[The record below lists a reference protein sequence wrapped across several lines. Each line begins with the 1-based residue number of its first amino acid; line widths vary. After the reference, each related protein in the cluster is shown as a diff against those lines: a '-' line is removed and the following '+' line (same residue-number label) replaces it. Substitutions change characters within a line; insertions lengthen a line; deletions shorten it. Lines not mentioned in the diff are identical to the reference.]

1 MKHKLDFVNSNL
13 KKIRDRN
20 LYRTLQYGRTEGPY
34 IIFKRKK
41 LINLCSNDYLG
52 LVTNQILNKQ
62 LQSSSRLVAGNDPSF
77 KILEEKLARH
87 KSQESSLIFPT
98 GYMSNLGTIS
108 TLAQKGDVILSDELN
123 HVSIIEACRLSG
135 AKITVYKHNN
145 IIDLEK
151 KIRQKANR
159 KFIVTEGVFSMDG
172 DFANLKQISYIA
184 AKNDA
189 ILTLDDAHGDFVVG
203 LDGSGTGQ
211 HFGVEREI
219 DLYVSSLSKGLGAF
233 GGYVSSKNK
242 VIEFLINKSKSF
254 IYTSA
259 LPSVLVD
266 LALKRF
272 ISNREKQRKK
282 LWENIRLMHSGLRS
296 LGYEINSSS
305 QIIPIII
312 GNEKTALDFGR
323 YLFENGIFAQP
334 IRYPTVK
341 MNTAR
346 VRISITAWLSK
357 NHIEK
362 SLDVLE
368 HASRKFRIF

>member
-1 MKHKLDFVNSNL
+1 LKHKFDFVNSSL
-13 KKIRDRN
+13 KKLKDRN
-20 LYRTLQYGRTEGPY
+20 LYRTLLHGSDEGPY
-34 IIFKRKK
+34 FIFKRRK

-52 LVTNQILNKQ
+52 LVTNHILNKQ
-62 LQSSSRLVAGNDPSF
+62 LQSSSRLVAGNVPSF
-77 KILEEKLARH
+77 KILEEKLAIH

-98 GYMSNLGTIS
+98 GYMTNLGTIS
-108 TLAQKGDVILSDELN
+108 TLAQRGDHILSDELN

-135 AKITVYKHNN
+135 AKITIYKHNDM
-145 IIDLEK
+145 IDLER
-151 KIRQKANR
+151 KISQKAHR

-172 DFANLKQISYIA
+172 DFANLKEISQIAS
-184 AKNDA
+184 KNNA
-189 ILTLDDAHGDFVVG
+189 ILTLDDAHGDFVTG
-203 LDGSGTGQ
+203 SDGTGTGQ
-211 HFGVEREI
+211 HFGVERKI

-233 GGYVSSKNK
+233 GGYVASKNK

-259 LPSVLVD
+259 LPNIFVE
-266 LALKRF
+266 LALDRF
-272 ISNREKQRKK
+272 TSNREQQRKK
-282 LWENIRLMHSGLRS
+282 LWKNIQLMHSGLRS

-312 GNEKTALDFGR
+312 GNEKTTLDFGR
-323 YLFENGIFAQP
+323 YLFDNGIFAQP

-341 MNTAR
+341 MNKAR

-357 NHIEK
+357 NHIER

-368 HASRKFRIF
+368 QAGRKFKIF

>member
-1 MKHKLDFVNSNL
+1 LNRKFDFVNSSL
-13 KKIRDRN
+13 KKIRDQN
-20 LYRTLQYGRTEGPY
+20 LYRKLQYGTIEGAH
-34 IIFKRKK
+34 IVFDRKK

-52 LVTNQILNKQ
+52 LDTNRISNKQ
-62 LQSSSRLVAGNDPSF
+62 LQSSSRLVAGNDSLF

-98 GYMSNLGTIS
+98 GYMANLGSIG
-108 TLAQKGDVILSDELN
+108 TLAQKGDVIFSDELN
-123 HVSIIEACRLSG
+123 HASIIESCKLSE
-135 AKITVYKHNN
+135 ARIVIYKHND
-145 IIDLEK
+145 ITDLERK
-151 KIRQKANR
+151 MKQKANH

-172 DFANLKQISYIA
+172 DLANLKEISHIA
-184 AKNDA
+184 TKSDA
-189 ILTLDDAHGDFVVG
+189 ILVLDDAHGDFVTGV
-203 LDGSGTGQ
+203 DGKGTGQ
-211 HFGVEREI
+211 HFGVEKKI

-233 GGYVSSKNK
+233 GGYVASKK
-242 VIEFLINKSKSF
+242 EMIEFLINKSKSF

-259 LPSVLVD
+259 LPSFLID

-272 ISNREKQRKK
+272 VLNREKQRKK
-282 LWENIRLMHSGLRS
+282 LWKNIYHMNSGLRS
-296 LGYEINSSS
+296 LGYDVTLSS

-312 GNEKTALDFGR
+312 GNEKTALNFGK
-323 YLFENGIFAQP
+323 YLFENGVFAQP

-346 VRISITAWLSK
+346 IRISITAWLTK

-368 HASRKFRIF
+368 QAGRKFRIL

>member
-1 MKHKLDFVNSNL
+1 MKHKFDFVNSSL
-13 KKIRDRN
+13 KKLKDRN
-20 LYRTLQYGRTEGPY
+20 LYRTLLHGSDEGPY
-34 IIFKRKK
+34 FIFKRRK

-52 LVTNQILNKQ
+52 LVTNHILNKQ
-62 LQSSSRLVAGNDPSF
+62 LQSSSRLIAGNVPSF
-77 KILEEKLARH
+77 KILEEKLAIH

-98 GYMSNLGTIS
+98 GYMTNLGTIS
-108 TLAQKGDVILSDELN
+108 TLAQRGDHILSDELN

-135 AKITVYKHNN
+135 AKITIYKHNDM
-145 IIDLEK
+145 IDLER
-151 KIRQKANR
+151 KISQKAHR

-172 DFANLKQISYIA
+172 DFANLKEISQIAS
-184 AKNDA
+184 KNNA
-189 ILTLDDAHGDFVVG
+189 ILTLDDAHGDFVTG
-203 LDGSGTGQ
+203 SDGTGTGQ
-211 HFGVEREI
+211 HFGVERKI

-233 GGYVSSKNK
+233 GGYVASKNK

-259 LPSVLVD
+259 LPNIFVE
-266 LALKRF
+266 LALDRF
-272 ISNREKQRKK
+272 TSNREQQRKK
-282 LWENIRLMHSGLRS
+282 LWKNIQLMHSGLRS

-312 GNEKTALDFGR
+312 GNEKTTLDFGR
-323 YLFENGIFAQP
+323 YLFDNGIFAQP

-341 MNTAR
+341 MNKAR

-357 NHIEK
+357 NHIER

-368 HASRKFRIF
+368 QAGRKFKIF

>member
-1 MKHKLDFVNSNL
+1 MNHKLDFVNSSL

-20 LYRTLQYGRTEGPY
+20 LYRKLQYGRIEGAY
-34 IIFKRKK
+34 IVFDRKK

-52 LVTNQILNKQ
+52 LDMNLISSKQ
-62 LQSSSRLVAGNDPSF
+62 LQSSSRLVAGNDSLF

-98 GYMSNLGTIS
+98 GYMANLGSIG

-123 HVSIIEACRLSG
+123 HASIVESCKLSE
-135 AKITVYKHNN
+135 AKIAIYKHNDVT
-145 IIDLEK
+145 DLEK
-151 KIRQKANR
+151 KIGCKANH

-172 DFANLKQISYIA
+172 DLANLKEISHIA
-184 AKNDA
+184 TKNDA
-189 ILTLDDAHGDFVVG
+189 ILALDDAHGDFVTG
-203 LDGSGTGQ
+203 SDGKGTGQ
-211 HFGVEREI
+211 HFGVEKKI

-233 GGYVSSKNK
+233 GGYVASKK
-242 VIEFLINKSKSF
+242 EIIEFLVNKSKSF

-259 LPSVLVD
+259 LPSFLVD

-282 LWENIRLMHSGLRS
+282 LWKNIHLMHTGLKS

-305 QIIPIII
+305 QIIPLII
-312 GNEKTALDFGR
+312 GNEKTALDFGK

-346 VRISITAWLSK
+346 IRISITAWLSK
-357 NHIEK
+357 NHIER

-368 HASRKFRIF
+368 QAGRKFRIF

>member
-1 MKHKLDFVNSNL
+1 MKHKLDFINSSL

-20 LYRTLQYGRTEGPY
+20 LYRTLQYGNTEGPY
-34 IIFKRKK
+34 ITFKRKK

-52 LVTNQILNKQ
+52 LVTNQIPNKQ
-62 LQSSSRLVAGNDPSF
+62 LQSSSRLVAGNDSLF
-77 KILEEKLARH
+77 KVLEEKLARH
-87 KSQESSLIFPT
+87 KSQESSLIFHT
-98 GYMSNLGTIS
+98 GYMANLGAIA
-108 TLAQKGDVILSDELN
+108 TLAQKGDVVFSDELN

-135 AKITVYKHNN
+135 AKITIYKHNDAM
-145 IIDLEK
+145 DLGRK
-151 KIRQKANR
+151 MRQKANR
-159 KFIVTEGVFSMDG
+159 KFIVTEGIFSMDG
-172 DFANLKQISYIA
+172 DFVNLKEISRIA

-189 ILTLDDAHGDFVVG
+189 LLVLDDAHGDFV
-203 LDGSGTGQ
+203 LGSNGKGTAQ
-211 HFGVEREI
+211 HFGVERKI
-219 DLYVSSLSKGLGAF
+219 DVYVSSLSKGLGAF
-233 GGYVSSKNK
+233 GGYVASKNE
-242 VIEFLINKSKSF
+242 VIEFLTNKSKSF

-259 LPSVLVD
+259 LPSFLVD

-272 ISNREKQRKK
+272 TSNREKQRKR
-282 LWENIRLMHSGLRS
+282 LWKNIYLMHSGLKS

-323 YLFENGIFAQP
+323 YLFENGVFAQP

-346 VRISITAWLSK
+346 VRISITAWLTK
-357 NHIEK
+357 NHIER

-368 HASRKFRIF
+368 HAGRKFRIF

>member
-1 MKHKLDFVNSNL
+1 MKHKFDFVNSSL
-13 KKIRDRN
+13 KKLKDRN
-20 LYRTLQYGRTEGPY
+20 LYRTLLHGSDEGPY
-34 IIFKRKK
+34 FIFKRRK

-52 LVTNQILNKQ
+52 LVTNHILNKQ
-62 LQSSSRLVAGNDPSF
+62 LQSSSRLIAGNVPSF
-77 KILEEKLARH
+77 KILEEKLAIH

-98 GYMSNLGTIS
+98 GYMTNLGTIS
-108 TLAQKGDVILSDELN
+108 TLSQMGDHILSDELN

-135 AKITVYKHNN
+135 AKITIYKHNDM
-145 IIDLEK
+145 IDLER
-151 KIRQKANR
+151 KISQKAHR

-172 DFANLKQISYIA
+172 DFANLKEISQIAS
-184 AKNDA
+184 KNNA
-189 ILTLDDAHGDFVVG
+189 ILTLDDAHGDFVTG
-203 LDGSGTGQ
+203 SDGTGTGQ
-211 HFGVEREI
+211 HFGVERKI

-233 GGYVSSKNK
+233 GGYVASKNK

-259 LPSVLVD
+259 LPNIFVE
-266 LALKRF
+266 LALDRF
-272 ISNREKQRKK
+272 TSNREQQRKK
-282 LWENIRLMHSGLRS
+282 LWKNIQLMHSGLRS

-312 GNEKTALDFGR
+312 GNEKTTLDFGR
-323 YLFENGIFAQP
+323 YLFDNGIFAQP

-341 MNTAR
+341 MNKAR

-357 NHIEK
+357 NHIER

-368 HASRKFRIF
+368 QAGRKFKIF

>member
-1 MKHKLDFVNSNL
+1 MKHKLGFVNSNL
-13 KKIRDRN
+13 KKIRDWN

-62 LQSSSRLVAGNDPSF
+62 LESSSRLVAGNDPSF

-98 GYMSNLGTIS
+98 GYMANLGTIS

-135 AKITVYKHNN
+135 AKITVYKHDDM
-145 IIDLEK
+145 IDLEK

-172 DFANLKQISYIA
+172 DFANLKEISYIA

-203 LDGSGTGQ
+203 SDGRGTGQ
-211 HFGVEREI
+211 HFGVEKNI

-233 GGYVSSKNK
+233 GGYVASKNK

-259 LPSVLVD
+259 LPSILVD

-282 LWENIRLMHSGLRS
+282 LWKNIRLMHSGLRS

-312 GNEKTALDFGR
+312 GNEKAALDFGR
-323 YLFENGIFAQP
+323 YLFENGIFVQP

>member
-13 KKIRDRN
+13 QKIRDWN

-52 LVTNQILNKQ
+52 LVTNQILSKQ

-77 KILEEKLARH
+77 KILEKKLARH

-98 GYMSNLGTIS
+98 GYMANLGTIS

-135 AKITVYKHNN
+135 AKITVYKHDDM
-145 IIDLEK
+145 IDLEK
-151 KIRQKANR
+151 KIRQKANH

-172 DFANLKQISYIA
+172 DFANLKEISYIA

-203 LDGSGTGQ
+203 SDGRGTGQ
-211 HFGVEREI
+211 HFGVEKNI

-233 GGYVSSKNK
+233 GGYVASKNK

-266 LALKRF
+266 LALKRL

-282 LWENIRLMHSGLRS
+282 LWKNIHLMHSGLRS
-296 LGYEINSSS
+296 VGYEINSSS

-312 GNEKTALDFGR
+312 GNEKAALDFGR
-323 YLFENGIFAQP
+323 YLFENGIFVQP

-357 NHIEK
+357 NHIER

-368 HASRKFRIF
+368 QAGKKFRIF

>member
-1 MKHKLDFVNSNL
+1 
-13 KKIRDRN
+13 
-20 LYRTLQYGRTEGPY
+20 
-34 IIFKRKK
+34 
-41 LINLCSNDYLG
+41 
-52 LVTNQILNKQ
+52 
-62 LQSSSRLVAGNDPSF
+62 
-77 KILEEKLARH
+77 
-87 KSQESSLIFPT
+87 
-98 GYMSNLGTIS
+98 
-108 TLAQKGDVILSDELN
+108 
-123 HVSIIEACRLSG
+123 
-135 AKITVYKHNN
+135 
-145 IIDLEK
+145 
-151 KIRQKANR
+151 
-159 KFIVTEGVFSMDG
+159 MDG
-172 DFANLKQISYIA
+172 DFANLKEISHIA

-203 LDGSGTGQ
+203 SDGRGTGQ
-211 HFGVEREI
+211 HFGVERKI

-233 GGYVSSKNK
+233 GGYAASKNK

-282 LWENIRLMHSGLRS
+282 LWENIHLMHSGLRS
-296 LGYEINSSS
+296 LGYEVNSSS

-312 GNEKTALDFGR
+312 GNEKIALDFGR

-334 IRYPTVK
+334 IRHPTVK
-341 MNTAR
+341 MNAAR

-357 NHIEK
+357 NHIER

-368 HASRKFRIF
+368 HAGKKFRIF

>member
-1 MKHKLDFVNSNL
+1 MKHKLDFVNSSL
-13 KKIRDRN
+13 RKIRDQN

-34 IIFKRKK
+34 IIFKHKK

-52 LVTNQILNKQ
+52 LITNQISNKQ

-77 KILEEKLARH
+77 RILEEKLAQH

-98 GYMSNLGTIS
+98 GYMANLGSIS

-135 AKITVYKHNN
+135 AKIMVYKHDDLV
-145 IIDLEK
+145 DLER

-172 DFANLKQISYIA
+172 DFANLKEISHIV

-203 LDGSGTGQ
+203 SDGRGTGQ
-211 HFGVEREI
+211 HFGVERKI

-233 GGYVSSKNK
+233 GGYAASKNK

-282 LWENIRLMHSGLRS
+282 LWENIHLMHSGLRS
-296 LGYEINSSS
+296 LGYEVNSSS

-334 IRYPTVK
+334 IRHPTVK
-341 MNTAR
+341 MNAAR

-357 NHIEK
+357 NHIER

-368 HASRKFRIF
+368 QAGRKFRIF